1 MNSWLHFLTEAEGS
15 GVDLDWMSRCVN
27 ALRYAPPPPAR
38 AGHAGPVSGMAE
50 RDAQVRALY
59 QENYEL
65 KVCVA
70 ALVEVLTRHG
80 LATRESLANMIE
92 RLSLGFNPAGGSA
105 RAESEGDNPLADLG

>member
-1 MNSWLHFLTEAEGS
+1 MEHWFCRIL
-15 GVDLDWMSRCVN
+15 
-27 ALRYAPPPPAR
+27 AR
-38 AGHAGPVSGMAE
+38 V
-50 RDAQVRALY
+50 QY

-65 KVCVA
+65 KLCVA

-105 RAESEGDNPLADLG
+105 RAESEGDNPFADLG